1 MNEALKVRLD
11 QWTMQKGLSIS
22 ENKCKSDSRGPGKA
36 SILDELQTGFLVL

>member
-11 QWTMQKGLSIS
+11 QWTMKEGLSIR
-22 ENKCKSDSRGPGKA
+22 ENKRKSDSRGPGKT